1 MLLFLVQ
8 TILLIAAGLALF
20 RLWRLA
26 APSQRWLYLAV
37 ATGFLARAVF
47 GQALFWISYLRL
59 PIGRSLQLGN
69 GFWVFAQDA
78 TWYFPEAARVA
89 GDGVR
94 AILMY
99 DRGASSVMY
108 EQVLSTFIYLFGT
121 SVANGLLINLFC
133 YLGMVAILVRW
144 SRIQPRT
151 ATAAALAIAGLTF
164 SPAFVLW
171 SLQPMKDPFFQ
182 LLFVAFIAACAAW
195 QRAWSASG
203 RWAPRLGTAALLVVL
218 LFALAGI
225 RWYFA
230 AVLIVA
236 ASLFMLMVAFQAPRR
251 GLALASAAVVAFLLA
266 QSLAISAAPYL
277 PERVRAVL
285 NPRTTFAAITG
296 APGALFGSVEAARAG
311 FDHTAASTMIRTGE
325 RLRTK
330 TAPAAAPP
338 PPAVQVVTV
347 VKETPKP
354 KAAEATPP
362 KVTPPP
368 KPAPRPEPKV
378 VEAPPPVKVAA
389 TATVAAPPPPP
400 PQVIAQPIAQP
411 ETPKAVAAA
420 TPPAPKP
427 EPKIVEAPPPPAP
440 HAVMQA
446 IPETPLAAADAA
458 DVRAVV
464 EAEVTSW
471 NRRDLAGFTSWWW
484 TSPKFELQFGGSVVH
499 GINKAVELL
508 GGAYPKAHAPQA
520 AAGDVRM
527 TGAGGLALVRAQWT
541 ASPPDQP
548 PFTGPLKMVLRRFP
562 EGWKVVR
569 LHLPKSAEAVPAA
582 QTEMVEI
589 EAPPSVPVA
598 EKHVEQPVAP
608 PIAATQPAPAP
619 APARG
624 GQAPLPVPVSPPAR
638 GQARVPVLHRAH
650 PAPPAPAPAPTP
662 VPPPPAFTDADA
674 AQIRAVLA
682 AQAAAWNA
690 KDLGRFMATY
700 ARTPEPELA
709 DGPRV
714 VRGWQPVYNYYQQ
727 NYAVDG
733 GGLGTLT
740 FSSVVIVGASSGDT
754 AAISGNCRLLGAG
767 GEGRGGDFSM
777 QMRRFPDGWKVARV
791 SVPVLPTVESEAQPR
806 VVRALAGTAALLLP
820 RIVGEALGLVHVRGG
835 RGMLWFAEID
845 TLVFDAVLL
854 LALLALAA
862 RSAAPWRNPLTWLVL
877 LTTVLIFGPLA
888 YTIGNFG
895 TLFRLREMIY
905 VGLLLVPLAVAARGE
920 RTREQAS

>member
-8 TILLIAAGLALF
+8 TVLLLAAGVALF

-26 APSQRWLYLAV
+26 APSQRWLYVAV
-37 ATGFLARAVF
+37 AAGFLARALV

-59 PIGRSLQLGN
+59 PIGRSLQMGD

-94 AILMY
+94 AILLY
-99 DRGASSVMY
+99 DRGAASVMY
-108 EQVLSTFIYLFGT
+108 EQVLSTFIYLFGS
-121 SVANGLLINLFC
+121 SVAIGLLINLFC
-133 YLGMVAILVRW
+133 YLGTVAILVRW

-151 ATAAALAIAGLTF
+151 AAAAALAIAGFTF

-195 QRAWSASG
+195 QRAWTASD
-203 RWAPRLGTAALLVVL
+203 RWAPRLGTAALLIVL

-251 GLALASAAVVAFLLA
+251 GVAFASAAAVAFLLS

-277 PERVRAVL
+277 PERVRAAL
-285 NPRTTFAAITG
+285 NPRTTLSAFKSAPAAV
-296 APGALFGSVEAARAG
+296 LGSVEAARTG
-311 FDHTAASTMIRTGE
+311 FDHTSASTMIRTGE

-338 PPAVQVVTV
+338 PPVVQVVTV
-347 VKETPKP
+347 IKETPKP
-354 KAAEATPP
+354 VEDRRSRLSSPEQRTGKSAYPP
-362 KVTPPP
+362 QS
-368 KPAPRPEPKV
+368 KPAPEPVKLAAAAPPPQIIAQPVVADTTLPEPKV
-378 VEAPPPVKVAA
+378 
-389 TATVAAPPPPP
+389 
-400 PQVIAQPIAQP
+400 ID
-411 ETPKAVAAA
+411 
-420 TPPAPKP
+420 
-427 EPKIVEAPPPPAP
+427 
-440 HAVMQA
+440 
-446 IPETPLAAADAA
+446 TPLAAADAA
-458 DVRAVV
+458 DVHAVL
-464 EAEVTSW
+464 EAEVASW
-471 NRRDLAGFTSWWW
+471 NRRDIDGLASWWW
-484 TSPKFELQFGGSVVH
+484 TSPKFEFHFGDSVVH
-499 GINKAVELL
+499 GINKSVELL
-508 GGAYPKAHAPQA
+508 GGTYPEAHAPQVA
-520 AAGDVRM
+520 ATDVRM
-527 TGAGGLALVRAQWT
+527 TGADGVALVRAQWT
-541 ASPPDQP
+541 VSPADQT
-548 PFTGPLKMVLRRFP
+548 PFAGPLEMELRRFP

-569 LHLPKSAEAVPAA
+569 LQLPKVAAPPPAPKSEPAPQVAPAA
-582 QTEMVEI
+582 
-589 EAPPSVPVA
+589 PPVA
-598 EKHVEQPVAP
+598 
-608 PIAATQPAPAP
+608 AAQPAPKPAAIQPATAP
-619 APARG
+619 HVRRTHKRAPVRVAAAPARV
-624 GQAPLPVPVSPPAR
+624 A
-638 GQARVPVLHRAH
+638 
-650 PAPPAPAPAPTP
+650 APPPTP

-709 DGPRV
+709 DGPRI
-714 VRGWQPVYNYYQQ
+714 VRGWQPVFNYYQQ

-740 FSSVVIVGASSGDT
+740 FSSITIVGASSGDT

-767 GEGRGGDFSM
+767 GEGRGGDFAM

-791 SVPVLPTVESEAQPR
+791 SVPVLPTVEREAQPR

-820 RIVGEALGLVHVRGG
+820 RSLGEALGLVHVRGG

-862 RSAAPWRNPLTWLVL
+862 RTAAPWRNPLTWLVL
-877 LTTVLIFGPLA
+877 LTTALIFGPLA

-905 VGLLLVPLAVAARGE
+905 VGLLLVPLAVAARWE
-920 RTREQAS
+920 KQAEGLGQSQVIAEH